1 MFTKILIANRGE
13 IAVRIIRACKELNI
27 KTVAVYSE
35 ADAKAMHV
43 RLADEAILIGPP
55 SPRESYLKIEAI
67 VEAAHRSGA
76 EAVHPGYGFLSER
89 AEFAEAVQA
98 AGLTFIGPGA
108 EAIRQMGSKTGAR
121 AIMEVAGVP
130 IVPGYDPH
138 PLPLS
143 LEGRGERGVRVEEA
157 ASKIGYPILVKAAAG
172 GGGKGMRIV
181 RSSAELSEAVAA
193 ASREAEHA
201 FGDGSVFLEK
211 YIENPRHIEFQVLA
225 DSFGNTVHLFERECS
240 IQRRHQKIIEETPS
254 PFLDIVGVDW
264 RVSPVEGDHIG
275 PSLRAQMGAAAVAA
289 AKAVGYVNA
298 GTVEFIVADSGTF
311 YFLEMNTRLQV
322 EHPITEM
329 VTGLDLVKAQIR
341 VAAGERLWFGQGDIR
356 QRGHAI
362 ECRVYAEDPA
372 NNFFP
377 SIGTITKATEP
388 TRPGIRVDAG
398 VTTGDE
404 VSIHYDPMIA
414 KVIAYGENRNDA
426 IRKMDAALADYRLS
440 GLTTNISFLR
450 AVLQHEAFGRGET
463 TTHFIE
469 QHLAGWKETGVGRQ
483 ESEEESQETVETK
496 MLSPWDRADGFRIG
510 MGKVSK
516 QAAAGGRQAKVKRQ
530 TSKAGGNDSLEAAM
544 PGQVREVL
552 VKEGDSVEQGQTLAL
567 LEAMKMEIRV
577 AAPHP
582 GKVVRVLIQT
592 GQVVERG
599 QQLFELG
606 H

>member
-27 KTVAVYSE
+27 KTVAVYSA
-35 ADAKAMHV
+35 ADAKAMHA
-43 RLADEAILIGPP
+43 RMADEAILIGPP
-55 SPRESYLKIEAI
+55 PPRESYLKIEAI
-67 VEAAHRSGA
+67 VAAAKRSGA

-98 AGLTFIGPGA
+98 AGLVFIGPRP
-108 EAIRQMGSKTGAR
+108 EAIRQMGIKTGAR
-121 AIMEVAGVP
+121 TIMAAAGVP
-130 IVPGYDPH
+130 VVPGYQGKGDSRIA
-138 PLPLS
+138 LT
-143 LEGRGERGVRVEEA
+143 EWAEA
-157 ASKIGYPILVKAAAG
+157 AAQIGYPVLVKAAAG
-172 GGGKGMRIV
+172 GGGKGMRMV
-181 RSSAELSEAVAA
+181 RSSAELGEAVAA
-193 ASREAEHA
+193 ATREAAQA

-211 YIENPRHIEFQVLA
+211 YIENPRHIEFQILA

-254 PFLDIVGVDW
+254 PFLENIGDPTG
-264 RVSPVEGDHIG
+264 SP
-275 PSLRAQMGAAAVAA
+275 LRERMGAAAVVA

-298 GTVEFIVADSGTF
+298 GTVEFIVEESGAF

-341 VAAGERLWFGQGDIR
+341 IAAGERLWFGQGDVQ
-356 QRGHAI
+356 QRGHAL

-377 SIGTITKATEP
+377 SIGTITKAVEP
-388 TRPGIRVDAG
+388 TRPGVRVDSG
-398 VTTGDE
+398 VATGDE
-404 VSIHYDPMIA
+404 VSIHYDPMLA
-414 KVIAYGENRNDA
+414 KVIAYAETRADA
-426 IRKMDAALADYRLS
+426 IQKMDLALADYRLR
-440 GLTTNISFLR
+440 GLTTNLVFLR
-450 AVLQHEAFGRGET
+450 AVITHPAFGRGAT

-469 QHLAGWKETGVGRQ
+469 HYMAGWQ
-483 ESEEESQETVETK
+483 EAGGGSQEPEEESNENMEMK
-496 MLSPWDRADGFRIG
+496 ERSPWDRADGFRVG
-510 MGKVSK
+510 MGVV
-516 QAAAGGRQAKVKRQ
+516 GRQPSAISRQ
-530 TSKAGGNDSLEAAM
+530 SKAKRPSSKSSGNESLEAAM
-544 PGQVREVL
+544 PGQVHEVL
-552 VKEGDSVEQGQTLAL
+552 VRVGDSVEQGQTLAL

-577 AAPHP
+577 AAPQA
-582 GKVVRVLIQT
+582 GKVVRVLIQV